1 MDMKE
6 PDWSRMKE
14 LPMREFQR
22 AINSSIPG
30 GMVRTFEIWEPPMWG
45 YLPPPPLRK
54 MPRKRW
60 YKVTLGCDLV
70 DSLGDENCRD
80 ERYKVYRE
88 TSDGVVGESV
98 QIDRRT

>member
-1 MDMKE
+1 
-6 PDWSRMKE
+6 
-14 LPMREFQR
+14 MREFQR

-70 DSLGDENCRD
+70 DSLDATKIVATKIR
-80 ERYKVYRE
+80 
-88 TSDGVVGESV
+88 SIS
-98 QIDRRT
+98 